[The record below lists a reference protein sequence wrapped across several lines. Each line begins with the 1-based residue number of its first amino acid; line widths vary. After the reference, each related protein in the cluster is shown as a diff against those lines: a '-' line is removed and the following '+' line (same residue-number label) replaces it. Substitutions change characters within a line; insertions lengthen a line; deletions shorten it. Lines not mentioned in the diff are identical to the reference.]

1 MEDTDRTREA
11 AVQRIKAKR
20 DFKTHAAVYV
30 LVNTLLVVIWA
41 MRGAGDSFFPFWTI
55 VGWGIGLGFHAWNV
69 YFRRPISEAEIASEI
84 QRG

>member
-20 DFKTHAAVYV
+20 DFKTHATVYL

-41 MRGAGDSFFPFWTI
+41 VQGAGQFFPFWTI
-55 VGWGIGLGFHAWNV
+55 VGWGIGLGFHGWNV
-69 YFRRPISEAEIASEI
+69 YLRTPISEAEISREI